1 MPTLLN
7 LNKMNSSLCQSS
19 RSFKRKAPALDG
31 NFPQLSFWIR
41 PIAKASG
48 YVLHAHHKGK
58 AIASLLVRPNL
69 TLQLAIAWANQVE
82 R

>member
-1 MPTLLN
+1 MATLLN

-19 RSFKRKAPALDG
+19 RSVKRKTSTLDG

-58 AIASLLVRPNL
+58 AIASLFVRPNL
-69 TLQLAIAWANQVE
+69 TLQLAIAWAYQAK